1 MGSISALL
9 GRPLLPSPLT
19 SHLSLYAG
27 TQERTADSED
37 LEDQETVPG
46 EFSRKASRWTKK
58 SHIIIRRVQSSY
70 DYEPTA
76 ERSRADGI
84 CCPFPRRV

>member
-19 SHLSLYAG
+19 LHLSLYAG

-46 EFSRKASRWTKK
+46 EFSRKASRWAKK
-58 SHIIIRRVQSSY
+58 SHIIIRRV
-70 DYEPTA
+70 
-76 ERSRADGI
+76 
-84 CCPFPRRV
+84 